1 MGRVFPHK
9 ISNSLYRESFLYLSL
24 SLSSLTCDACA
35 PAARSGA
42 SRQAGAEEGAAAAA
56 AAAAGATSNNKDVCE
71 SFDNIDDNGNTS
83 ELLLGCS
90 SSFSSRR
97 GRRAAHRQRPR
108 GGQRDGREHG
118 HRRREGEHEQRDNDV
133 VICILPRRDRALR
146 ACRRLRFVAAH
157 RGGAAGLG
165 EFFVLHSD

>member
-42 SRQAGAEEGAAAAA
+42 SRQAGAEEGAAAA